1 MLYMLLTAGSGF
13 KIELLL
19 PSPSGGERSKQYK
32 GESMMNWQTSYQS
45 RMTTPDEAV
54 KAIKSGD
61 RIFLTGNA
69 SVPMLLLAALVK
81 RAPELKNVEICHPL
95 AICPS
100 DYVSPEMEGHLR
112 VNSMFISANVRK
124 AVNEGRADFTPVMLS
139 EFPLL
144 FKNGHLPLDVAF
156 IHVSPPD
163 HHGFC
168 SMGAESGLTI
178 SAAEVAK
185 TVIAQV
191 NEQMPRTLGDTL
203 MHVDRMHHIVQV
215 NCPLTEMAMSDDIDV
230 DVVERIAAHIAGLV
244 PDGATMQLGIGAIPN
259 AVLKYLLNK
268 KDLGI
273 HSELISDGVIDLVEA
288 GVLTNA
294 RKSLHPG
301 KIVAGFLLGTKRLY
315 DWVDNNPLVE
325 LHRTEYVNDPFVIA
339 QNDRMVAI
347 NSAIEVDLTGQVCA
361 DSIGPKM
368 YSSVGGQLDFI
379 YGASR
384 SKGGV
389 PIIAMPSSAELRDG
403 TVISKIVPMLK
414 QGAGVVTSRNH
425 VHFVVTEF
433 GVAELYGKTVRQRT
447 QALIHIS
454 DPRFREEITRQAR
467 ELNYL

>member
-1 MLYMLLTAGSGF
+1 MS
-13 KIELLL
+13 
-19 PSPSGGERSKQYK
+19 S
-32 GESMMNWQTSYQS
+32 WQDTYNS
-45 RMTTPDEAV
+45 RVTTPDEAV
-54 KAIKSGD
+54 KAVKSGD
-61 RIFLTGNA
+61 RMFLTGNA
-69 SVPMLLLAALVK
+69 SVPLQLLAALVK
-81 RAPELKNVEICHPL
+81 RAPELENVEICHPL

-112 VNSMFISANVRK
+112 INSMFISANVRK

-163 HHGFC
+163 QHGFC

-185 TVIAQV
+185 IVIAQV
-191 NEQMPRTLGDTL
+191 NEQMPRTLGDTM
-203 MHVDRMHHIVQV
+203 MHIDRMHHIVPL
-215 NCPLTEMAMSDDIDV
+215 NCPLTEMAMGDDVDK
-230 DVVERIAAHIAGLV
+230 DVVERIAAHIAGLI

-259 AVLKYLLNK
+259 AVLKYLLHK

-294 RKSLHPG
+294 RKSIHAG
-301 KIVAGFLLGTKRLY
+301 RIVAGFLLGTKRLY

-325 LHRTEYVNDPFVIA
+325 LHRTEYVNDPFVVA

-347 NSAIEVDLTGQVCA
+347 NSALEIDLTGQVCA

-368 YSSVGGQLDFI
+368 YSAVGGQLDFI

-389 PIIAMPSSAELRDG
+389 PIISMPSTSVLRDG
-403 TVISKIVPMLK
+403 SVVSKIVPMLK

-425 VHFVVTEF
+425 VHYVITEF
-433 GVAELYGKTVRQRT
+433 GVAELYGRSVRQRT
-447 QALIHIS
+447 QALINIA
-454 DPRFREEITRQAR
+454 DPRFREEITRKAR